1 MFCFFRLA
9 NDDDDD
15 DVEWCLQGTR
25 SAIERQSGRPRAL
38 VLLQHWI
45 DDWEVE
51 KTLDVDVKWRDVAVD
66 GNAVADQGD
75 DGWLGS
81 LLLAEKWMRGAEFEY
96 SKMRM

>member
-1 MFCFFRLA
+1 M
-9 NDDDDD
+9 
-15 DVEWCLQGTR
+15 
-25 SAIERQSGRPRAL
+25 
-38 VLLQHWI
+38 
-45 DDWEVE
+45 
-51 KTLDVDVKWRDVAVD
+51 DVKWRDVAVD